1 MHTYVPGWRS
11 IAGLGNVMVT
21 LAMTTEVENSVS
33 LVGDTVGIQD
43 GNLVLETLPL
53 GLGARGIE
61 GRVRVIGLA
70 NQAKVC
76 RGLCRVSLAHEHC
89 NASDI

>member
-1 MHTYVPGWRS
+1 
-11 IAGLGNVMVT
+11 MVT
-21 LAMTTEVENSVS
+21 LTMATEVENTVS
-33 LVGDTVGIQD
+33 LVGDTVRIQD

-53 GLGARGIE
+53 GLSARGIE

-76 RGLCRVSLAHEHC
+76 RGLRGVSFGA
-89 NASDI
+89 